1 MQGSLQNAWFG
12 KGGKWKQDV
21 QQHGDFFFDFSNKN
35 VLKWIE
41 NGLKT
46 TVAERIAK
54 KRLFSRKFLPEARF
68 GMDFDSL
75 WGPKVTPGWTKE
87 VSKRWLFWHLMPA
100 GISPGPQGAPR
111 SHFQNHLRLILE
123 QFWSFWDIFAMVLGL
138 KLRAKRASGSNSG
151 KQQHTIAHSKERQ
164 AANGSKQQQT
174 AAKIENCSQEQPTT
188 CVHSWLAWLE

>member
-1 MQGSLQNAWFG
+1 M
-12 KGGKWKQDV
+12 
-21 QQHGDFFFDFSNKN
+21 
-35 VLKWIE
+35 E

-54 KRLFSRKFLPEARF
+54 KTPILTQISARSAFWDGFWLALGSQSEPRMDQRGIKEAT
-68 GMDFDSL
+68 L
-75 WGPKVTPGWTKE
+75 VTLDARI
-87 VSKRWLFWHLMPA
+87 V
-100 GISPGPQGAPR
+100 SPGPQGAPR
-111 SHFQNHLRLILE
+111 SHFQDHLRLILE

-151 KQQHTIAHSKERQ
+151 KQKHTIAHSKKRQ

-188 CVHSWLAWLE
+188 CVHSWLAWLAWIGLLEMIGLLCWLGLFKNDIFVRSFSAIPVTLLF